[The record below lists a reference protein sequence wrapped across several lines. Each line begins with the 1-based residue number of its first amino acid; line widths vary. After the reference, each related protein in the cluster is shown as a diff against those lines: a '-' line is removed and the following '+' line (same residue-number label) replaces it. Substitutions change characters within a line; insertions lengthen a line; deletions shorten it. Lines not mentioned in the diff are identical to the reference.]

1 VIKLQIMNANWT
13 CFMFNDLALGDAKG
27 DLVTERLQL
36 VELQLVVFVAQFV
49 WLASE
54 PTFREHLERVIPGT
68 VPIATDGGVAH
79 VADKL
84 FRMAERFVV

>member
-1 VIKLQIMNANWT
+1 
-13 CFMFNDLALGDAKG
+13 MFNDLALGDAKG

-54 PTFREHLERVIPGT
+54 PTVREHLERVIPCT
-68 VPIATDGGVAH
+68 APIATDGGVTH

-84 FRMAERFVV
+84 FHMTKRFVV

>member
-1 VIKLQIMNANWT
+1 
-13 CFMFNDLALGDAKG
+13 MFNDLALVDAKG

-54 PTFREHLERVIPGT
+54 PTVREHLERVIPGT
-68 VPIATDGGVAH
+68 VPIATDGGVAN

-84 FRMAERFVV
+84 FSMAERFVV